1 LEASSGYIRIVQ
13 NDLILQ
19 NPKEDHCNYCDNSR
33 NHTSLTYT
41 HNSNK
46 GRQMKTSH
54 HTKTQQATAIESATE
69 MEKHKREDHR
79 DASNQTTN
87 TTHHILYQDEAT
99 PNGTEHSR
107 QHQDEEKSTK
117 PNTKGH
123 TNQKRRTL
131 ANFATPK

>member
-1 LEASSGYIRIVQ
+1 
-13 NDLILQ
+13 
-19 NPKEDHCNYCDNSR
+19 
-33 NHTSLTYT
+33 
-41 HNSNK
+41 
-46 GRQMKTSH
+46 MKTSH

-107 QHQDEEKSTK
+107 QHQDEEKKYKTQHQGTHQPEEEDPGQLCNPK
-117 PNTKGH
+117 VE
-123 TNQKRRTL
+123 TL
-131 ANFATPK
+131 ITMATHASKNHKLKCRK